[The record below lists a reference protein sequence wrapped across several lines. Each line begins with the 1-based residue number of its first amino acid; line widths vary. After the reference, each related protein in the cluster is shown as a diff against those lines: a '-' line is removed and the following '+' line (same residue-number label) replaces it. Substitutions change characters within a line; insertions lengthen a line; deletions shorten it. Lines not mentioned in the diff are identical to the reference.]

1 VARTSERAVAK
12 EKVARYFVSI
22 LRMRPPLSTL
32 TFTNL
37 GRRNVVNILLYVA
50 EQSKRYYPATE
61 IPAMREIFIP
71 MLTKDV
77 RFILGY
83 HPLWNAL
90 TPSNSP
96 F

>member
-1 VARTSERAVAK
+1 VAK

-22 LRMRPPLSTL
+22 LCMRPPLSTPS
-32 TFTNL
+32 FTNL

-61 IPAMREIFIP
+61 ITAMLETFIP

-77 RFILGY
+77 RFVLGY
-83 HPLWNAL
+83 YPLWNGL

>member
-1 VARTSERAVAK
+1 MAK

-22 LRMRPPLSTL
+22 LRMCPPLSTP

-61 IPAMREIFIP
+61 IPAMLETFVP

-77 RFILGY
+77 CFVLVY
-83 HPLWNAL
+83 YPLWNAL

-96 F
+96 S